1 MRAVSALAAE
11 RAAAASTAQEAV
23 ATPKAKTVQ
32 TAGLEGTDVV
42 VVVVVVVDLPKK
54 SLAHSCIRSSRNHH
68 CTSIRLG
75 DETDRS

>member
-1 MRAVSALAAE
+1 MRAVLALAAE

-32 TAGLEGTDVV
+32 AAGLEGTD
-42 VVVVVVVDLPKK
+42 VVVVVDLPKK
-54 SLAHSCIRSSRNHH
+54 SLAHSCIRSSRNPH

>member
-32 TAGLEGTDVV
+32 AAGLEGTD
-42 VVVVVVVDLPKK
+42 VVVVVVDLPKK